1 MKKHI
6 LSLLLGVFLFNQVA
20 QVNAADF
27 SEGRIKL
34 VLNETTGRFS
44 LYYLSD
50 IKKERYQAL
59 FVDKD
64 PRTSF
69 VGLLVDDKAYRLG
82 ESTAFRI
89 RVQNEASKPALV
101 FESSFIDVLQ
111 EFEFIRT
118 GGSTLA
124 NGIKMNIRVSNKG
137 ERTIP
142 VGIRF
147 VLDTSLGE
155 NNTNHFYTDLQNIPS
170 EILLTAK
177 DNDSF
182 WISKNENLGLMGSI
196 ISSAITRPDMVH
208 FANWKRLN
216 DASWKVSP
224 SNGRNFNLLPY
235 SIGDSAVAY
244 YYEPVL
250 IPRGTSRTVSIMLAA
265 ASEKGFENVGKS
277 VEGDISQLLGSTR
290 PDTSHDELSLR
301 TDLIMVGDVMNR
313 IDSILAEKRPVTE
326 EDLAALESIIS
337 KLKTKNESR

>member
-1 MKKHI
+1 MKKYL
-6 LSLLLGVFLFNQVA
+6 LSLLLSVLLFNCVA
-20 QVNAADF
+20 QIGAADF

-44 LYYLSD
+44 LYYLTD

-69 VGLLVDDKAYRLG
+69 LSILVDDKAYRLG
-82 ESTAFRI
+82 ESTMFRL
-89 RVQNEASKPALV
+89 RVQNELSKPALV
-101 FESSFIDVLQ
+101 FESSMLDVIQ

-124 NGIKMNIRVSNKG
+124 NGIKMNIKVTNKA
-137 ERTIP
+137 EKTIP

-155 NNTNHFYTDLQNIPS
+155 NSTNHFYTDLQNIPS

-177 DNDSF
+177 DNDAF
-182 WISKNENLGLMGSI
+182 WISKNESLGLMGSI
-196 ISSAITRPDMVH
+196 IYSGITRPDMVH

-216 DASWKVSP
+216 DASWKVNP

-244 YYEPVL
+244 YYELVL
-250 IPRGTSRTVSIMLAA
+250 IPRGTSRTVSIMFAL
-265 ASEKGFENVGKS
+265 ASEKGFDNVGKS
-277 VEGDISQLLGSTR
+277 VEGDISQLLGST
-290 PDTSHDELSLR
+290 PSDSSVDELSLR

-313 IDSILAEKRPVTE
+313 IDSILTEQRMVTE
-326 EDLAALESIIS
+326 DDLAALESIIS
-337 KLKTKNESR
+337 KLKAKNESR